1 MNNNIELFWNEDHT
15 KYAVLVSGGFGAGFS
30 TCNNNELAYDKRVVK
45 FWLEH
50 KDNKEWMRTVSQTA
64 FSSSIP
70 QSAAN
75 KEAVAFFKSI
85 GYDDC
90 PYLGGFSSIHLE
102 WVEAGQEWIIEE
114 YDGSESLCFKEDY
127 RWNRFN

>member
-1 MNNNIELFWNEDHT
+1 MDNVELFWNEDHT

-30 TCNNNELAYDKRVVK
+30 SWEGKELAYDKRVVV

-50 KDNKEWMRTVSQTA
+50 KDNKEWMRTVNQTKY
-64 FSSSIP
+64 SSSIP
-70 QSAAN
+70 QSDAN

-102 WVEAGQEWIIEE
+102 WVEAGQEWVIEE
-114 YDGSESLCFKEDY
+114 YDGSETLCFREDY
-127 RWNRFN
+127 RWNCF

>member
-1 MNNNIELFWNEDHT
+1 MDNVELFWNEDHT

-30 TCNNNELAYDKRVVK
+30 SWEGKELAYDKRVVK

-50 KDNKEWMRTVSQTA
+50 KDNKEWMRTVHQAGYYSFT
-64 FSSSIP
+64 P

-85 GYDDC
+85 GYDEC

-102 WVEAGQEWIIEE
+102 WVEAGQEWVIEV
-114 YDGSESLCFKEDY
+114 YDGFESLFLKENY
-127 RWNRFN
+127 RWNHFN

>member
-1 MNNNIELFWNEDHT
+1 MNNVELFWNEDHT
-15 KYAVLVSGGFGAGFS
+15 KYAVLISGGFGAGFS
-30 TCNNNELAYDKRVVK
+30 TWNDARLAYDKRVVA

-50 KDNKEWMRTVSQTA
+50 KDNKEWMKTVNQFA

-70 QSAAN
+70 QSEAN

-90 PYLGGFSSIHLE
+90 PCLGGFSSIHLE
-102 WVEAGQEWIIEE
+102 WVKAGQEWIIEE
-114 YDGSESLCFKEDY
+114 YDGAETLCFREDY
-127 RWNRFN
+127 RWNYFE